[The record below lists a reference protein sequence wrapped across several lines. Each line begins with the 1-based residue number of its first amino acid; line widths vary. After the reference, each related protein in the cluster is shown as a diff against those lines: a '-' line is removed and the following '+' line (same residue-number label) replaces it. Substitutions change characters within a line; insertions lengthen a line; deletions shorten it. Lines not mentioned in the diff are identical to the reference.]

1 MSLNLK
7 TGSKKIVAKQ
17 LTTPVSVTELPN
29 GDLVVSQYSGRLT
42 LIKTN
47 GLQTE
52 LGADFIRPGV
62 GIITVSNDTVVVID
76 NGAGAVRSVNVQIGK
91 SELLA
96 ADLPGAVALAFYKN
110 NYYVGTWDDG
120 SIHILNKKEQ

>member
-1 MSLNLK
+1 M
-7 TGSKKIVAKQ
+7 AKQ